1 MVKNNIGV
9 VLIQRNGAKIFFKFY
24 FGFVTHQIETLEKN
38 VLMEKH
44 LFGVSLKCT
53 GRCGRPG
60 RRVGVVG
67 VVNAVSVVGVVS
79 VVDVVGVGARLAWLT
94 GLVEKKYLFIV
105 ETGCICNVNSY
116 TNHSVLRSWLVWLY
130 CRL

>member
-53 GRCGRPG
+53 GRRGRPG

-67 VVNAVSVVGVVS
+67 VVNAVSVVGVVGVVS

-94 GLVEKKYLFIV
+94 GLVEKSIYLLLKPVVFV
-105 ETGCICNVNSY
+105 T
-116 TNHSVLRSWLVWLY
+116 
-130 CRL
+130 